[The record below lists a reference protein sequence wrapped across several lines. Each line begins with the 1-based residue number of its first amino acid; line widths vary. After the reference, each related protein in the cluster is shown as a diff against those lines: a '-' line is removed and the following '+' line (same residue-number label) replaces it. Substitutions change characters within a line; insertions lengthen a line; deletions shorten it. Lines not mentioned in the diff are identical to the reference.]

1 MGDDFVRAEACAR
14 GERHERGQR
23 LILRPRYQPAQIN
36 RRTALTRKGCP
47 WYVLVNVGI
56 NALTH
61 QTKHWI
67 ETFAVIIAVR

>member
-1 MGDDFVRAEACAR
+1 
-14 GERHERGQR
+14 
-23 LILRPRYQPAQIN
+23 
-36 RRTALTRKGCP
+36 
-47 WYVLVNVGI
+47 VLVNVGI